1 MRGIYERVRNPFIYT
16 PFLWRYKMKNKS
28 GRKRKYSWKDTRN
41 GFLFALP
48 WIIGFTCFSI
58 IPLLTSLYYSFT
70 DFNPVKDPVWVGLE
84 NFKYIFQDPLV
95 LKSLKNTLFMAF
107 VSTPVNLFIA
117 LLLATLLNRKFKGRG
132 AARTIFFMPSVIPM
146 IAATMVWIW
155 MFDPTYGYINRVLEM
170 FGIDG
175 PSWLM
180 DPSYTKW
187 ALVLMGTW
195 CTGTTMLICLAAL
208 QDVPKSYYEAAEIDG
223 ANAVQRFFKVTLP
236 CVASVL
242 VYQAILNIINA
253 FQYFTQVYVIIN
265 ASSGGGAINAGG
277 GPANSILMYPLYLF
291 NTAFSYMKMGR
302 ASAMAWLL
310 FIVVSIMTFIMIK
323 VTKKVSEN
331 GAGDE

>member
-1 MRGIYERVRNPFIYT
+1 
-16 PFLWRYKMKNKS
+16 MKNKS

-265 ASSGGGAINAGG
+265 ASSGGGASNAGG

>member
-1 MRGIYERVRNPFIYT
+1 M
-16 PFLWRYKMKNKS
+16 NKKV
-28 GRKRKYSWKDTRN
+28 GQKKKQYSRRDNIN

-58 IPLLTSLYYSFT
+58 IPLLTSFYYSFT
-70 DFNPVKDPVWVGLE
+70 EFNPVKDPVWVGLD
-84 NFKYIFQDPLV
+84 NFKYIFKDPLV
-95 LKSLKNTLFMAF
+95 FKSLRNTLFMAF

-117 LLLATLLNRKFKGRG
+117 LLLASLLNRNFKGRG
-132 AARTIFFMPSVIPM
+132 VARTIFFMPSIIPM

-155 MFDPTYGYINRVLEM
+155 MFDPTYGYINRVLGM
-170 FGIDG
+170 FGITG

-180 DPSYTKW
+180 NPAYTKW

-223 ANAVQRFFKVTLP
+223 AGTVQRFFKITLP
-236 CVASVL
+236 CVAPVL

-265 ASSGGGAINAGG
+265 ASSGAGSSNAGG

-291 NTAFSYMKMGR
+291 NTAFSFMKMGR
-302 ASAMAWLL
+302 ASAMAWIL
-310 FIVVSIMTFIMIK
+310 FVVISVMTFVMIK
-323 VTKKVSEN
+323 VTRKVSEN